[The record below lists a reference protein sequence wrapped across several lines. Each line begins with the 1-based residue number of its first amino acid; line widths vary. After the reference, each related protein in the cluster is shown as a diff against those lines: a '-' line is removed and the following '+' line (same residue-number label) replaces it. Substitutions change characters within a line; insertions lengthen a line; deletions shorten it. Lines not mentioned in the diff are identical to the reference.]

1 MRLIRS
7 SGSLKSLLP
16 CIGGE
21 VVIDVDTIGIL
32 QWRLLGI
39 SDEIIFYSLRSLTLL
54 ANSDLGKLIKNK
66 YWVGY

>member
-1 MRLIRS
+1 MFKLPCIGGEVWLMRLIRS
-7 SGSLKSLLP
+7 AGSLKSLLP

-39 SDEIIFYSLRSLTLL
+39 SDEIIF
-54 ANSDLGKLIKNK
+54 
-66 YWVGY
+66 